1 MYGHQIPIPENIF
14 YFILF
19 CLPALSSPRY
29 CNEALK
35 NGNDGFLKKTQQV
48 INEDTFSL
56 TPVLELPASGHPSY
70 AAKVKTFE
78 GKGIAVSSTS
88 VILRPS
94 SPPRSNLRPPLQ
106 RPPNATPPPSPPK
119 KLIVTKEQEMKGKG
133 TDHRESYAGGE
144 GGGSTTPSFLLCILP
159 TALGLLFVPIAKP
172 PRRRLAKDPVASGF
186 YYTHTLNCLLFH

>member
-1 MYGHQIPIPENIF
+1 M
-14 YFILF
+14 
-19 CLPALSSPRY
+19 
-29 CNEALK
+29 K

-94 SPPRSNLRPPLQ
+94 SPRDRISDLLSKDLPTL
-106 RPPNATPPPSPPK
+106 PPPPPP
-119 KLIVTKEQEMKGKG
+119 QEK
-133 TDHRESYAGGE
+133 
-144 GGGSTTPSFLLCILP
+144 
-159 TALGLLFVPIAKP
+159 
-172 PRRRLAKDPVASGF
+172 
-186 YYTHTLNCLLFH
+186 N

>member
-1 MYGHQIPIPENIF
+1 M
-14 YFILF
+14 
-19 CLPALSSPRY
+19 
-29 CNEALK
+29 K
-35 NGNDGFLKKTQQV
+35 NGNDGFKKKTQQV

-94 SPPRSNLRPPLQ
+94 SPRDRISDLLSKDLPTL
-106 RPPNATPPPSPPK
+106 TPPPPPRK
-119 KLIVTKEQEMKGKG
+119 KLIVTKEPEMKGKG
-133 TDHRESYAGGE
+133 TDHRESYA
-144 GGGSTTPSFLLCILP
+144 TPSFLLCILP

-172 PRRRLAKDPVASGF
+172 PRRRLAKDPVPSGF
-186 YYTHTLNCLLFH
+186 YYTYTLNCLLFH

>member
-1 MYGHQIPIPENIF
+1 M
-14 YFILF
+14 
-19 CLPALSSPRY
+19 
-29 CNEALK
+29 K
-35 NGNDGFLKKTQQV
+35 NGNDGFKKKTQQV

-94 SPPRSNLRPPLQ
+94 SPRDRISDLLSKDLPTL
-106 RPPNATPPPSPPK
+106 PPPPPPRK

-133 TDHRESYAGGE
+133 TDHRESYAGRGAGE
-144 GGGSTTPSFLLCILP
+144 YDPFFSTLHPTDRPRATLCADSQTTSSSPSKRSCSKWLLLHAH
-159 TALGLLFVPIAKP
+159 TQLFTFPLITQ
-172 PRRRLAKDPVASGF
+172 AS
-186 YYTHTLNCLLFH
+186 HAQWLIDV